1 MTRLEPIVL
10 ERRPNLVGLGDV
22 NSTVAAALVCSELL
36 IQVGQV
42 EAGRRSFERTM
53 PEEINRPLS
62 DHLADLLFRQSEDG
76 DENLE
81 REGVPR
87 GKSTGWGNEERVLLT
102 PPSPTW
108 PGSGVG
114 LRHSRGAPRCD
125 KPAVTGA
132 RSPKSAI
139 ARLLA
144 KPGAEDRVEIVLY
157 PYSDPPTYQRIIH
170 RTTKNPQAQTP
181 SVKRKTS

>member
-36 IQVGQV
+36 IQVVGQV

-62 DHLADLLFRQSEDG
+62 DHLADLLFRRSEDG

-81 REGVPR
+81 REGVPARKVHRVGER
-87 GKSTGWGNEERVLLT
+87 GTSSAYSTVTDLARFRGWST
-102 PPSPTW
+102 SQ
-108 PGSGVG
+108 
-114 LRHSRGAPRCD
+114 PR
-125 KPAVTGA
+125 
-132 RSPKSAI
+132 
-139 ARLLA
+139 
-144 KPGAEDRVEIVLY
+144 
-157 PYSDPPTYQRIIH
+157 
-170 RTTKNPQAQTP
+170 RTAM
-181 SVKRKTS
+181 